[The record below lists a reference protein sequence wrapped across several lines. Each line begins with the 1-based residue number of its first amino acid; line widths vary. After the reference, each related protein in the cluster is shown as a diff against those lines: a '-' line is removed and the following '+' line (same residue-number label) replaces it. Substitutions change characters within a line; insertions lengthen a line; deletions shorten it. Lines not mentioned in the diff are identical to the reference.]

1 MKSKNM
7 VLMAVAIGC
16 GLVAAFLTSKLGAGG
31 NSPDMIDVIV
41 AKKELPIGTKLEEK
55 DFNDI
60 LTKAPFARASLPPD
74 VILDP
79 EQLKGK
85 RISRTLRAGNFFS
98 PADVSANAGIP
109 LPAGTFMYAIRMDVV
124 RAAAGFVMPGAH
136 VDILA
141 LQRNPQDASKVRS
154 RLILKDMLVVAVD
167 INDRRPE
174 GGGPAIPTIN
184 SVSLAVSPSQGKL
197 LHTAEST
204 GGELRLLLRG
214 EESNKVAAGED
225 KVEDFFEYTDQ
236 NRPQQPGVDLVQI
249 AYVKRDIPRNTK
261 ITAEN
266 LGEYFEM
273 RPHVAPAP
281 YRGIKDLS
289 DLKGRYVIMDLPQ
302 DLPVLTVAL
311 GDNELLDPPPT
322 FVERERVV
330 VKEVDKK
337 TDPRWKQHIIT
348 IQQGERTDQA
358 IYRGT
363 NENNLKRVDGPG
375 RAPLEPLP
383 AESRPEP
390 VVPVSPAPSGT
401 KHDEPASTP
410 KEKGGETPRE
420 RVGN

>member
-7 VLMAVAIGC
+7 VLVAVAGGC
-16 GLVAAFLTSKLGAGG
+16 GLLAAILTSKLGAGG

-214 EESNKVAAGED
+214 EESNKVATGED
-225 KVEDFFEYTDQ
+225 KVEDFFEYGDT

-322 FVERERVV
+322 FIERERVV

-337 TDPRWKQHIIT
+337 DPRWREHRIT
-348 IQQGERTDQA
+348 IQQGERTDHA

-363 NENNLKRVDGPG
+363 NENNMKRVDGPG

-383 AESRPEP
+383 PEYRPEP
-390 VVPVSPAPSGT
+390 VVPVTPVPPGT

-410 KEKGGETPRE
+410 KGGETPRE

>member
-1 MKSKNM
+1 MNSKKT

-16 GLVAAFLTSKLGAGG
+16 GLVAAFLTSRLGAGG

-41 AKKELPIGTKLEEK
+41 AKKELPIGTRLEEK
-55 DFNDI
+55 DFNEI

-141 LQRNPQDASKVRS
+141 LQRHPQDASKVRS

-184 SVSLAVSPSQGKL
+184 SVSLAVTPAQGKL

-214 EESNKVAAGED
+214 DESGKGQSGEE
-225 KVEDFFEYTDQ
+225 KVEDYFNTDDQ
-236 NRPQQPGVDLVQI
+236 THPQQPGVDLVQI
-249 AYVKRDIPRNTK
+249 AYVKKDIPRNTK

-266 LGEYFEM
+266 LGEFFEM

-311 GDNELLDPPPT
+311 ADNEMLDPPPT
-322 FVERERVV
+322 FVERERIV

-337 TDPRWKQHIIT
+337 DPRWRQHVIT
-348 IQQGERTDQA
+348 IQQGERTEQA
-358 IYRGT
+358 IFRGT
-363 NENNLKRVDGPG
+363 NENNMKRVDGPG

-383 AESRPEP
+383 PETRPEP
-390 VVPVSPAPSGT
+390 VVPSVNPVPPGP
-401 KHDEPASTP
+401 KHDEPAPTNKS
-410 KEKGGETPRE
+410 GETPRE
-420 RVGN
+420 RVGS

>member
-31 NSPDMIDVIV
+31 NSPDMVDVIV

-55 DFNDI
+55 DFNEI

-141 LQRNPQDASKVRS
+141 LQRHPQDASKVRS

-214 EESNKVAAGED
+214 EESNKVASGED
-225 KVEDFFEYTDQ
+225 KVEDYFDFNDT
-236 NRPQQPGVDLVQI
+236 NRPQQPGVELVQI

-322 FVERERVV
+322 FVERDRVII
-330 VKEVDKK
+330 KEVDRK
-337 TDPRWKQHIIT
+337 DPRWREHRMT

-363 NENNLKRVDGPG
+363 NENNMKRVDGPG

-383 AESRPEP
+383 PETRPEP
-390 VVPVSPAPSGT
+390 VVPSVTPVPPGPKHEEPAP
-401 KHDEPASTP
+401 TP
-410 KEKGGETPRE
+410 KDKSGETPRE
-420 RVGN
+420 RVD

>member
-16 GLVAAFLTSKLGAGG
+16 GLVAAFLTSRLGAGG

-55 DFNDI
+55 DFNEI

-141 LQRNPQDASKVRS
+141 LQRHPSDASKVRS

-214 EESNKVAAGED
+214 EESSKGASGED
-225 KVEDFFEYTDQ
+225 KIEDYFDFNDS

-322 FVERERVV
+322 FVERDRVII
-330 VKEVDKK
+330 KEVDRK
-337 TDPRWKQHIIT
+337 DPRWKEHRMT

-363 NENNLKRVDGPG
+363 NESNMKRVDGPG
-375 RAPLEPLP
+375 RGPLEPLP
-383 AESRPEP
+383 PETRPEP
-390 VVPVSPAPSGT
+390 VVPVTPVPPAPRQ
-401 KHDEPASTP
+401 DEPGSTP
-410 KEKGGETPRE
+410 KEKSGETPRE
-420 RVGN
+420 RVGG